1 MSRKIYFIISFGF
14 ASLYLFKYTYLHNMG
29 TKIISDVSRETY
41 LDMT

>member
-29 TKIISDVSRETY
+29 TKSY
-41 LDMT
+41 LMFHVKHIWI